1 MDTINKSRRS
11 LLKGSVLATTL
22 GIGGIVELLTM
33 GQAHAAW
40 PKAAFDSESM
50 ADVMKEL
57 FNEESVPNTSDEVH
71 LKAPD
76 IAENGSVVPISVA
89 SSISG
94 VTRIVILVEDNPSPM
109 TASFDL
115 GQGAAANVSTRI
127 KMGTTSNVIALVE
140 ADGKIYA
147 ARKNVKVTIGGCG
160 G

>member
-11 LLKGSVLATTL
+11 LLKGSLLATTL
-22 GIGGIVELLTM
+22 GISGIVELLTM

-40 PKAAFDSESM
+40 PKAAFDGESM

-57 FNEESVPNTSDEVH
+57 FNEESVPNVSDEVH

-76 IAENGSVVPISVA
+76 IAENGSVVPISVET
-89 SSISG
+89 SIPG
-94 VTRIVILVEDNPSPM
+94 VTRIVILVEENPSPM

-115 GQGAAANVSTRI
+115 SQNAAANVSTRI
-127 KMGTTSNVIALVE
+127 KMGSTSNVIAMVE
-140 ADGKIYA
+140 AEGKIYA